1 MDETDDDRP
10 NGGRSGLFSPPGE
23 ASGAQQG
30 VRPRKALL
38 SSSMVGSTNRGRVLQ
53 ALFDLG
59 PTSRAELAR
68 LAGVNR
74 TTISGIVQPLI
85 DDQVLVESDPIPANP
100 GGGKPARPLWFSPH
114 ARPIC
119 GVLLMPD
126 AVHACVAT
134 LDGKIESERKM
145 ALPDGRGPVQPIIE
159 TIAEC
164 VGDTLA
170 KARRTPFGIG
180 VGVGGMVDTDRG
192 SIVTVN
198 LAPALDRYPLADD
211 LGRRFGLPV
220 KLDHHPRALLVGDRW
235 FGAGRGVRQFAV
247 VYTGE
252 VLGGALYFDGH
263 LYRGTAG
270 AGGELGHTFVQL
282 DGEVCRCGRRGC
294 WDTIATLSWL
304 RREAARAAL
313 PDPDLI
319 DSARLVDM
327 EARGL
332 PGAAELLDRYA
343 RNVAVG
349 IANLQQTVAPNIFI
363 LHGDVVLGGDRL
375 LTAIADHVRAMVPSR
390 PGGAIEFIA
399 GDAGDRAA
407 LLGAAGLVISEL
419 LQLPI

>member
-1 MDETDDDRP
+1 MNITDDDSP
-10 NGGRSGLFSPPGE
+10 NGARNGMFTPPGD
-23 ASGAQQG
+23 GAG
-30 VRPRKALL
+30 VERAGRPRKALL

-53 ALFDLG
+53 TLFDMG

-100 GGGKPARPLWFSPH
+100 GGGKPARPLWFSPN

-126 AVHACVAT
+126 AVHACVST
-134 LDGKIESERKM
+134 LDGKIEVERKM

-198 LAPALDRYPLADD
+198 LAPALDRYPLADE

-220 KLDHHPRALLVGDRW
+220 KLDHHPRALLLGDRW

-247 VYTGE
+247 VFTGE

-282 DGEVCRCGRRGC
+282 DGELCRCGRRGC

-304 RREAARAAL
+304 RREAASAGL
-313 PDPDLI
+313 PEPELI
-319 DSARLVDM
+319 DSGRLADMAARQV
-327 EARGL
+327 
-332 PGAAELLDRYA
+332 PGAEKLLDRYA

-363 LHGDVVLGGDRL
+363 LHGDVVLGGERL
-375 LTAIADHVRAMVPSR
+375 LEAIAAHVRAMVPAR
-390 PGGAIEFIA
+390 PGGQIEFIA
-399 GDAGDRAA
+399 GDAGDGAA

>member
-1 MDETDDDRP
+1 MNITDDDSP
-10 NGGRSGLFSPPGE
+10 NGGHNAMFTPPGD
-23 ASGAQQG
+23 GAG
-30 VRPRKALL
+30 VERAGRPRKALL

-59 PTSRAELAR
+59 PTSRADLAR

-85 DDQVLVESDPIPANP
+85 DDQVLIESDPIPANP
-100 GGGKPARPLWFSPH
+100 GGGKPARPLWFSPK

-126 AVHACVAT
+126 AVHACVST
-134 LDGKIESERKM
+134 LDGKIEAERKM
-145 ALPDGRGPVQPIIE
+145 ALPDGRGPVGPIIE

-198 LAPALDRYPLADD
+198 LAPALDRYPLAEE

-220 KLDHHPRALLVGDRW
+220 KLDHHPRALLLGDRW

-282 DGEVCRCGRRGC
+282 DGELC
-294 WDTIATLSWL
+294 
-304 RREAARAAL
+304 RAA
-313 PDPDLI
+313 
-319 DSARLVDM
+319 AGTR
-327 EARGL
+327 
-332 PGAAELLDRYA
+332 
-343 RNVAVG
+343 
-349 IANLQQTVAPNIFI
+349 
-363 LHGDVVLGGDRL
+363 
-375 LTAIADHVRAMVPSR
+375 SR
-390 PGGAIEFIA
+390 
-399 GDAGDRAA
+399 R
-407 LLGAAGLVISEL
+407 
-419 LQLPI
+419 